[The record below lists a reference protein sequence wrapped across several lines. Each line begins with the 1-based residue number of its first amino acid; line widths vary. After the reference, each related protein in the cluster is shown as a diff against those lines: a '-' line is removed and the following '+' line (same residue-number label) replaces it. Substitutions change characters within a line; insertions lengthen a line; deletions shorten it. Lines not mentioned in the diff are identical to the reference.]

1 METSRSLET
10 VEGLDHES
18 QAVIELK
25 RPKTSPETGGKTT
38 VSRRGAN
45 NPMYGRTHSD
55 ETKAKMSAS
64 KLGSK
69 HSAETK
75 ARISASK
82 LGANN
87 AMYGQKRS
95 DEIKAKIRQGR
106 VGKKH
111 SEESKAKVRA
121 AVTRE
126 KNPCWDKNI
135 IAVQEAISLYAN
147 GMSMKQASLQ
157 LGFSGSWLAGW
168 KQRHPLRFK
177 GYYEGLMAIGES
189 ELSQARSVYEKLDYG
204 EDNKEL
210 LALYYGFGVYRRH
223 SCHQIGV
230 LCGKDQTWVMQRL
243 EQIMAGQRLPV
254 YGLCFEITTDSRRPY
269 FQIESRFSI
278 YQLHRLADI
287 LPKLDRLEVEMAI
300 GLFSLGGRPP
310 ETVAE
315 MNARLF
321 QSASWGEQKIKNT
334 KRLLEN
340 YMINARF
347 PYLRANSGI

>member
-1 METSRSLET
+1 METLRSLEIT
-10 VEGLDHES
+10 EELDHES
-18 QAVIELK
+18 QVITKLK
-25 RPKTSPETGGKTT
+25 RPKTSPETGEKTT
-38 VSRRGAN
+38 VSRQGAN

-82 LGANN
+82 LGVNN
-87 AMYGQKRS
+87 AMHGQKRS
-95 DEIKAKIRQGR
+95 AETKDKIRQGR
-106 VGKKH
+106 LGKRH
-111 SEESKAKVRA
+111 SKESKAKVSA
-121 AVTRE
+121 AVTGE

-135 IAVQEAISLYAN
+135 IAVQEAIGLCAN

-168 KQRHPLRFK
+168 RQRHPLRFK
-177 GYYEGLMAIGES
+177 DYYERLVAISES
-189 ELSQARSVYEKLDYG
+189 ELSQARSVYAKLDYG
-204 EDNKEL
+204 DDNKEL

-223 SCHQIGV
+223 SYHQIGV
-230 LCGKDQTWVMQRL
+230 LCGKDQAWAMQGL
-243 EQIMAGQRLPV
+243 EQIMAGQRLPA
-254 YGLCFEITTDSRRPY
+254 YGLHFKIMTGSRRSS
-269 FQIESRFSI
+269 FQIESRFSVH
-278 YQLHRLADI
+278 QLHRLADI